1 MSDHLTLLVVQADFA
16 PYVQVSEYG
25 DFDALMNT
33 HILNAQLYDIRPSL
47 GDSFYAD
54 MVINIADVNY
64 IALLDG
70 GQYTYDGNIYFFQGL
85 KKAVVHYA
93 YSRYAMRG
101 GVQDTGSGLVIK
113 KNDWSD
119 PLDIK
124 QFTKES
130 EYHKNLAVGAM
141 NDCTLYLQRNRTAY
155 PNYLLASCDGVESA
169 SRRSIRITSIDNN

>member
-1 MSDHLTLLVVQADFA
+1 MSDHLTLLVAKSDFA
-16 PYVQVSEYG
+16 PYAQVSEYG

-54 MVINIADVNY
+54 MVLNILNANY
-64 IALLDG
+64 VALLAG

-85 KKAVVHYA
+85 KKAIVHYA

-119 PLDIK
+119 PLDQK
-124 QFTKES
+124 GLSKES

-141 NDCTLYLQRNRTAY
+141 NDCTQFLQRNRTTY
-155 PNYLLASCDGVESA
+155 PKYLFASCDGVESA